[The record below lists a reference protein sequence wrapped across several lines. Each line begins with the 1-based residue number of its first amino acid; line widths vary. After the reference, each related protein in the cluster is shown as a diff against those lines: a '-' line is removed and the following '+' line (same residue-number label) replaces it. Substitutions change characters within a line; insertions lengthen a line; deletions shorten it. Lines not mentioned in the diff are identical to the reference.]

1 MNEAIIVSNTKQK
14 KMDKI
19 ESNLNWD
26 DQFDFGS
33 GKLSTVPDYSDLLKS
48 IEKLETSLRSDFLRF
63 LFLLCVGLIRVF
75 KFLQDNF

>member
-1 MNEAIIVSNTKQK
+1 
-14 KMDKI
+14 MDKQN

-48 IEKLETSLRSDFLRF
+48 IEKLETSLRSDFLND
-63 LFLLCVGLIRVF
+63 
-75 KFLQDNF
+75 K